1 MFDPAARRRLI
12 LRPGRE
18 KSLRNRH
25 PWVFDGAIAREDG
38 PRDAALADAFDG
50 RGNRVAS
57 GFYSAHSQIRL
68 RAVAFGDEEL
78 TPDLL
83 RGRIRAALA
92 RRSSILGERTTACR
106 LIHSEGDDL
115 SGLIADRYGEAL
127 VVEIT
132 SAGLDKLSDLVI
144 EELMA
149 ATGIG
154 SIHVKNDLPARKLEK
169 LPLDDRIVGAPPEIG
184 TILENGL
191 SFRVLPGAGQK
202 TGFFLDQR
210 DNRALVG
217 TLATGREVLNLF
229 AYSGGFG
236 VYAAA
241 GGARAVEEVDV
252 SEEAIG
258 LARENHEL
266 NGSAGAA
273 TLVAADAFQH
283 VRRLAAE
290 GRRYDLIVS
299 DPPAFARSRGEV
311 ERAARGYKDIN
322 LYAFRLLRARGLLVT
337 FSCSGHM
344 GTDLFQKV
352 VFSAALDAGREARI
366 LHRLGAGADHPVSLY
381 CPEGEYL
388 KGLVVEVT

>member
-1 MFDPAARRRLI
+1 MFDAASRRRLL

-25 PWVFDGAIAREDG
+25 PWVFDGAIAREEG
-38 PRDAALADAFDG
+38 PRDAALAEAFDA
-50 RGNRVAS
+50 RGNRVAA

-78 TPDLL
+78 TPELL
-83 RGRIRAALA
+83 RRRVRAAVA
-92 RRSSILGERTTACR
+92 RRASILDARTTACR
-106 LIHSEGDDL
+106 LVHSEGDDL
-115 SGLIADRYGEAL
+115 SGLIADRYGDAL

-144 EELMA
+144 GALGE
-149 ATGIG
+149 ATGID
-154 SIHVKNDLPARKLEK
+154 SVLVKNDLPARKLER
-169 LPLDDRIVGAPPEIG
+169 LPLEDRVVGRAPGPR
-184 TILENGL
+184 TIAENGL
-191 SFRVLPGAGQK
+191 SFRVHPGAGQK

-210 DNRALVG
+210 ENRALVRA
-217 TLATGREVLNLF
+217 LAAGREVLNLF

-252 SEEAIG
+252 STEAIE

-266 NGSAGAA
+266 NGSAPAA
-273 TLVAADAFQH
+273 SLVVADAFQH
-283 VRRLAAE
+283 VRRLASE
-290 GRRYDLIVS
+290 GRRYDLVVS

-322 LYAFRLLRARGLLVT
+322 LYAFRLLRERGLLVT

-344 GTDLFQKV
+344 GTDLFQKIL
-352 VFSAALDAGREARI
+352 FSAALDAGREARI
-366 LHRLGAGADHPVSLY
+366 LHRLGAGADHPISLY